1 MLAVDDEDS
10 LAMLHACEKDGYWE
24 DELERARRAV
34 DIASLR
40 EVADAPTIRQ
50 LLDVRETEAA
60 AGPFGYP
67 GYFSCIWEWGDISL
81 HEFLDDPDDSP
92 ARVADAVEANVTAAL
107 NVLHGLMLV
116 HLDVAPNNI
125 LRVDATWK
133 LADLDSCQRSGA
145 LARRHP
151 INQRWVHPDRRE
163 EPVRV
168 RARREVRLGRTRSDP
183 RRAARAEPNSGVAPG
198 VARGEHSRH
207 A

>member
-1 MLAVDDEDS
+1 MAIGRTSSRELGGRSTLPLFAKS
-10 LAMLHACEKDGYWE
+10 QMPRRSGSFSMCE
-24 DELERARRAV
+24 RPR
-34 DIASLR
+34 
-40 EVADAPTIRQ
+40 
-50 LLDVRETEAA
+50 A

-92 ARVADAVEANVTAAL
+92 ARVAVEANVTAAL

-168 RARREVRLGRTRSDP
+168 RARREFDWYGLDQIL
-183 RRAARAEPNSGVAPG
+183 AELRELNPTPG
-198 VARGEHSRH
+198 
-207 A
+207 